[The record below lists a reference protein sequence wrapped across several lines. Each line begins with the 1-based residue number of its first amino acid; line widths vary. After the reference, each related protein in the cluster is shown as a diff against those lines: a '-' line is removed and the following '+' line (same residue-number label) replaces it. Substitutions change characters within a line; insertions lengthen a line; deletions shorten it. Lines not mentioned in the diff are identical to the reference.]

1 MQKKLQNFFVKVLV
15 NLGMES
21 DGVYEKT
28 LDLNEKDLLDLVRP
42 VNFPREYEM
51 LFKPFVTFD

>member
-1 MQKKLQNFFVKVLV
+1 
-15 NLGMES
+15 MES

-28 LDLNEKDLLDLVRP
+28 VDLNEKDLLDLVRP

-51 LFKPFVTFD
+51 LFKPFVTFE